1 MEMLW
6 HAPATTSPTLQSLW
20 LAFLFLWMC
29 VCICSVASAWLA
41 KCLASYPGSST
52 EKQPKSLPVF
62 WWRNLGTRLLSAI
75 FEQIFCC
82 FQANTCRNNILSM
95 VNYPL
100 CVQSIWYERSITFI
114 DLIFRISAQG
124 FGTACHLLYL
134 KLHWKCSLLLEWPFP
149 WLGSLLPL
157 SPCFC
162 SSEFQCR
169 VIQNCR
175 SYQ

>member
-1 MEMLW
+1 M
-6 HAPATTSPTLQSLW
+6 HLQPPHQLCNPCGQHFFSCE
-20 LAFLFLWMC
+20 C
-29 VCICSVASAWLA
+29 VCASVQQLVHGQLNDQPHTQAPPL
-41 KCLASYPGSST
+41 KSS
-52 EKQPKSLPVF
+52 PNPSLF
-62 WWRNLGTRLLSAI
+62 FGGGTRLLSAI

-95 VNYPL
+95 VIYPL

-114 DLIFRISAQG
+114 DLIFRTSAQG

-134 KLHWKCSLLLEWPFP
+134 KLHWKCSLLLELPFP
-149 WLGSLLPL
+149 YLGSLVPL

-175 SYQ
+175 SCQ